1 MRWCLGLWLA
11 LFLCHL
17 VGSSFC
23 CCVSGSC
30 KGPDLC
36 SAGDASLNISPTRSQ
51 VWLGRLHLNSHFLKI
66 RVRFRVNIQIFNKNF
81 IKNFACKPDLYDFFF
96 FSFLFPAFSPNPF
109 CLQLPADLTKMHLT
123 DNPHPQVTHV
133 PSSQSGCSIASDS
146 GSSSLS
152 DIYQVELHLFLSS
165 VSPPPSWKLHFA
177 FPNCSGSVLCCCNA
191 GWLSE
196 SMRSDVHHTRLFV
209 VFAVGCQNLGGSP
222 SGAVAQ
228 TWWEHFCSDI
238 CMLFWWHFL
247 SGFSLAHNLLAVR

>member
-1 MRWCLGLWLA
+1 M
-11 LFLCHL
+11 
-17 VGSSFC
+17 GSSFC
-23 CCVSGSC
+23 WCVSMSC

-36 SAGDASLNISPTRSQ
+36 SAGDASLRISAIRSQ
-51 VWLGRLHLNSHFLKI
+51 VSLGRLHLNPHFLTI
-66 RVRFRVNIQIFNKNF
+66 RLKFQVNIQICNKNF
-81 IKNFACKPDLYDFFF
+81 IDNFACKPDLYDLF
-96 FSFLFPAFSPNPF
+96 FLFPAFSPIPF

-165 VSPPPSWKLHFA
+165 LFPCLPPPPPSWKLHFA
-177 FPNCSGSVLCCCNA
+177 FPNCSGSILCCCNA

-196 SMRSDVHHTRLFV
+196 NTRSDVHHTRLFV
-209 VFAVGCQNLGGSP
+209 IFAVGCQNLGGSP

-228 TWWEHFCSDI
+228 TLWEHFCSDI
-238 CMLFWWHFL
+238 CTLF
-247 SGFSLAHNLLAVR
+247 